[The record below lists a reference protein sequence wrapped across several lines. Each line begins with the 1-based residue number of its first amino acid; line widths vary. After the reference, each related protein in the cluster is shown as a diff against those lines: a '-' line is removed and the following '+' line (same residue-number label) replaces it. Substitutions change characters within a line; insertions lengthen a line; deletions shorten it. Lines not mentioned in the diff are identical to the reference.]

1 MNVVKLGLP
10 EKISRPASLRWST
23 NRKIGILLS
32 NLGTPDGKDYAAIW
46 NHEQDESPLKTIS
59 RAQAVKLATSQL
71 AAVKNLRESAV

>member
-46 NHEQDESPLKTIS
+46 NHE
-59 RAQAVKLATSQL
+59 
-71 AAVKNLRESAV
+71 